1 MHKMFLMVFYVV
13 AVTVRFCTVMKAFRP
28 RGRGDIV
35 TASLEDVGLPDQ
47 PNRQERLEGGMAKG
61 RGPKV
66 WIKGSKGLGN
76 LRCEDTSAKD
86 SDMVPRKG

>member
-13 AVTVRFCTVMKAFRP
+13 AVAVHFCTVMKAFRP
-28 RGRGDIV
+28 KGRGDIV

-61 RGPKV
+61 
-66 WIKGSKGLGN
+66 KGLRFG
-76 LRCEDTSAKD
+76 LRDLRD
-86 SDMVPRKG
+86 WGI